1 MDAPDPLLCLRAALS
16 TFPDEPFNLVEL
28 RSDDGKVVEDVA
40 AATQVVVKQIN
51 VSSLAHDENAPE
63 LVFAADAPVRM
74 LRSREKVA
82 EAGNLMPE
90 SAPDQFMSLGAYL
103 RNAATVKV
111 VAIPALDRPG
121 VLEYLLGK
129 RSEWEG
135 VVVPGVQAKTEAA
148 PGASD
153 EKADKSTPSTAPS
166 TKRPYVPDAA
176 DAEFVRTLRAKHEVV
191 LLDRNDALAGM
202 HALANEAD
210 VGALSGHPN
219 KPSDTYGLRALLK
232 PRLESAKR
240 QLQAPSKSSASTRTP
255 APAANASRRSRAQ
268 DPIILLSNS
277 PTALVNMF
285 NVKSLLQDGVFI
297 SPEEARQQ
305 ARGVPEM
312 VVTIQTRSDD
322 EGSGTTRGPQLSRRI
337 LVVDSAEAINR
348 LSTGPI
354 GSSQDAW
361 NRVIAVFTTG
371 QTWQFKAYRWNDPR
385 DLFKNAMGVYVRWN
399 NDAPNPQVRD
409 WNVTEL
415 QVDRTKRH
423 TDKQLVAFFWRTL
436 DNWVQRKKPHLQL
449 S

>member
-1 MDAPDPLLCLRAALS
+1 MSAPDPLLCLRAALS
-16 TFPDEPFNLVEL
+16 ALPDEPLTLVEL
-28 RSDDGKVVEDVA
+28 RSDDGKAVEDVA

-51 VSSLAHDENAPE
+51 VSSLAHDESAPE
-63 LVFAADAPVRM
+63 LVFAADTPVRM
-74 LRSREKVA
+74 LRSREKA
-82 EAGNLMPE
+82 TEANELTPE
-90 SAPDQFMSLGAYL
+90 SAPDQFLSLSALVFAVQQRSERAGAYL
-103 RNAATVKV
+103 RNAATAKV
-111 VAIPALDRPG
+111 VAIPALERPG

-135 VVVPGVQAKTEAA
+135 VVVPGGQAKAEAA
-148 PGASD
+148 PGPTD
-153 EKADKSTPSTAPS
+153 EKADKAAPS
-166 TKRPYVPDAA
+166 AAPTAKRPYVPDAA
-176 DAEFVRTLRAKHEVV
+176 DAEFVRTLRAKYEVV

-210 VGALSGHPN
+210 AGALSAHPN

-240 QLQAPSKSSASTRTP
+240 QLQAPSKSSASARTP
-255 APAANASRRSRAQ
+255 APAANAARRSRAQ

-285 NVKSLLQDGVFI
+285 NVKSLLQDGVFVP
-297 SPEEARQQ
+297 PEEARRQ

-322 EGSGTTRGPQLSRRI
+322 EGSGATRGPQLSRRI

-354 GSSQDAW
+354 GSGQDAW

-371 QTWQFKAYRWNDPR
+371 QTWQFKTYRWNDPR
-385 DLFKNAMGVYVRWN
+385 DLFKNGMSG
-399 NDAPNPQVRD
+399 DA
-409 WNVTEL
+409 
-415 QVDRTKRH
+415 RT
-423 TDKQLVAFFWRTL
+423 
-436 DNWVQRKKPHLQL
+436 
-449 S
+449 

>member
-1 MDAPDPLLCLRAALS
+1 MSAPDPLLCLRAALS
-16 TFPDEPFNLVEL
+16 ALPDEPLTLVEL
-28 RSDDGKVVEDVA
+28 RSDDGKAVEDVA

-51 VSSLAHDENAPE
+51 VSSLAHDESAPE
-63 LVFAADAPVRM
+63 LVFAADTPVRM
-74 LRSREKVA
+74 LRSREKA
-82 EAGNLMPE
+82 TEANELTPE
-90 SAPDQFMSLGAYL
+90 SAPDQFLSLSALVFAVQQRSERAGAYL
-103 RNAATVKV
+103 RNAATAKV
-111 VAIPALDRPG
+111 VAIPALERPG

-135 VVVPGVQAKTEAA
+135 VVVSGAQAKAEAA
-148 PGASD
+148 PGPTD
-153 EKADKSTPSTAPS
+153 EKADKGAPS
-166 TKRPYVPDAA
+166 AAPTTKRPYVPDAA
-176 DAEFVRTLRAKHEVV
+176 DAEFVRTLRAKYEVV

-210 VGALSGHPN
+210 AGALSAHPN

-240 QLQAPSKSSASTRTP
+240 QLQAPSKSSASARTP
-255 APAANASRRSRAQ
+255 APAANTARRSRAQ

-285 NVKSLLQDGVFI
+285 NVKSLLQDGVFVP
-297 SPEEARQQ
+297 PEEARRQ

-322 EGSGTTRGPQLSRRI
+322 EGSGAARGPQLSRRI

-354 GSSQDAW
+354 GSGQDAW

-371 QTWQFKAYRWNDPR
+371 QTWQFKTYRWNDPR
-385 DLFKNAMGVYVRWN
+385 DLFKNGMSG
-399 NDAPNPQVRD
+399 DA
-409 WNVTEL
+409 
-415 QVDRTKRH
+415 RT
-423 TDKQLVAFFWRTL
+423 
-436 DNWVQRKKPHLQL
+436 
-449 S
+449 